1 MTCMQ
6 LFLKFLVSQSQL
18 NKKFVNR
25 GVKCTMCLHDNKL
38 KIIYPH
44 FILTIDFK
52 STLGCWGQGYKTSL
66 CSNGRHRARWG
77 ENARHRGRLTGTV
90 SKRSQCACQ
99 TWDGAGRDWKSLD
112 RGAWQ
117 ATVLEKNW
125 TQLKWLSTH
134 TRFS

>member
-18 NKKFVNR
+18 NKKLVNR

-44 FILTIDFK
+44 FILTIDFNLHWDAK
-52 STLGCWGQGYKTSL
+52 DKVIKPHCEKKKKTSL
-66 CSNGRHRARWG
+66 CSNGSHRARWG
-77 ENARHRGRLTGTV
+77 ENLRHRGSLTGTV
-90 SKRSQCACQ
+90 SKCSQCACQ
-99 TWDGAGRDWKSLD
+99 TWDGAGREWRSLD

-125 TQLKWLSTH
+125 TQLE
-134 TRFS
+134 